1 MQFTG
6 NVEYN
11 TAWHGYI
18 LQKQNRGITALEW
31 DKIKVA
37 ERSLPR
43 DAIQCKPGCNRR
55 WLQNY
60 TDMYFM
66 IYIKLM

>member
-11 TAWHGYI
+11 ITQHGMDTSYR
-18 LQKQNRGITALEW
+18 NRTVALITALDW

-55 WLQNY
+55 WL
-60 TDMYFM
+60 
-66 IYIKLM
+66 

>member
-11 TAWHGYI
+11 ITQHGMDTSYR
-18 LQKQNRGITALEW
+18 NRAMAFHITALEW

-55 WLQNY
+55 WL
-60 TDMYFM
+60 
-66 IYIKLM
+66 